1 MNQEEKET
9 NFRVNMFVILHL
21 LTVPIISTKKIQI
34 SEKQNLPPVS
44 QYNLAFL
51 AAVIYFLEGY

>member
-9 NFRVNMFVILHL
+9 DFRANMFVILYM

-34 SEKQNLPPVS
+34 SEKQNLPAVS
-44 QYNLAFL
+44 Q
-51 AAVIYFLEGY
+51 